1 MDIQKNANTIIT
13 INDKNI
19 VYIEVRGENLTFELI
34 SKRQIATKNKDY
46 DFDVLLSQGF
56 MKLGN
61 DYINTALVETEIK
74 QGNDLLVTFANGLF
88 VPFRDVN
95 DKVVKA
101 KDVTKKRRSKGVVK
115 D

>member
-13 INDKNI
+13 INEKSI
-19 VYIEVRGENLTFELI
+19 TYVEVRGENLTFELI

-46 DFDVLLSQGF
+46 NLDGLLGQGF
-56 MKLGN
+56 MKLGS
-61 DYINTALVETEIK
+61 DYVNTVLVETEIK

-101 KDVTKKRRSKGVVK
+101 KGVTKKRRSKGVVK

>member
-46 DFDVLLSQGF
+46 NLDGLLGQGF
-56 MKLGN
+56 MKLGS
-61 DYINTALVETEIK
+61 DYVNTVLVETEIK

-101 KDVTKKRRSKGVVK
+101 KGVTKKRRSKGVVK

>member
-13 INDKNI
+13 INEKNI

-46 DFDVLLSQGF
+46 NLDVLLSQGF

-61 DYINTALVETEIK
+61 DYVNTALVETEIK

-95 DKVVKA
+95 DKVVMA
-101 KDVTKKRRSKGVVK
+101 KGVTKKRRTKRVLK